1 MKDALSKALAS
12 KKVSIVSAS
21 VSETFQVKVNSFQN
35 KGVNITSDA
44 SLEFIMA
51 MKILFNISDL
61 NGG

>member
-1 MKDALSKALAS
+1 M
-12 KKVSIVSAS
+12 VY
-21 VSETFQVKVNSFQN
+21 QVKVNSFQN